1 VGKINTV
8 WRKAVLFCV
17 TGGGAGYVPRL
28 PGTIGT
34 LVAVPFSIALN
45 RLAVEKLPLA
55 SAIVVLS
62 VLCAIR
68 ASTRGAAILGQKDP
82 QIIVVDEIVGFL
94 VGNFLAPLR
103 WTVLFWSFL
112 LFRFFDITK
121 LFPSTDWNSCLAE
134 RVSCSMMSWRV
145 AIRFSVCVYCCI
157 SAGCKSSFRLVVNLA
172 GLVSDPNFCVGP
184 ILPNLPIMNR
194 RGFLKNAVILTGGL
208 LCIEP
213 RPKPAYS
220 GPQPNQFDYAA
231 LKGHA
236 GHWQGNRIKHPM
248 AICLSRSPTSV
259 GMTCRRFGFVPLV
272 RFGTRRQVV
281 FAFNFFIE
289 HRSSKIGYA
298 WRKS

>member
-1 VGKINTV
+1 MGKINTV

-45 RLAVEKLPLA
+45 RLAAEKLPLA
-55 SAIVVLS
+55 SAIVALS

-121 LFPSTDWNSCLAE
+121 LFPINRLEQLPGGAGIVLDD
-134 RVSCSMMSWRV
+134 VM
-145 AIRFSVCVYCCI
+145 
-157 SAGCKSSFRLVVNLA
+157 AGCYTFFSLRL
-172 GLVSDPNFCVGP
+172 
-184 ILPNLPIMNR
+184 
-194 RGFLKNAVILTGGL
+194 L
-208 LCIEP
+208 L
-213 RPKPAYS
+213 Y
-220 GPQPNQFDYAA
+220 
-231 LKGHA
+231 
-236 GHWQGNRIKHPM
+236 
-248 AICLSRSPTSV
+248 
-259 GMTCRRFGFVPLV
+259 FGWV
-272 RFGTRRQVV
+272 
-281 FAFNFFIE
+281 
-289 HRSSKIGYA
+289 
-298 WRKS
+298 